1 MRIQATSFRLPALK
15 LQPKDSYQCL
25 SYGDNNLSNSS
36 MIKYQSSPLRN
47 YDPSPIKKR
56 VRGMT
61 IAIYNSQEK
70 LKTADYRNGG
80 EFITQ
85 IQQNNQSTSV
95 VNTFRRY
102 RSKLKQLMQPAKDEG
117 VNSRDP
123 RLFSFKDPG
132 ATIRLDRLN
141 NDRKDQQ
148 IQEKVTQLMGKVRL
162 LFSSRQCYQEPLH
175 QDTFQVTLV
184 KLKDEYDCLYQDF
197 NDYYVQ
203 NNKLDKQVLQL
214 LNHMEII
221 ETLLKPKQ
229 PIKIK
234 KYQPQQPNIIQPEYQ
249 SPIVE
254 AQEIV
259 EETPQQS
266 IIVDNLQSSPQQPN
280 QLSIHEQR
288 EQSVFTPLTSK
299 QYNDDQSISDLE
311 NDQSNKANMQ
321 KKKKQKS
328 KKSPLKSQKT
338 IAVQESILDLNALE
352 DYTQV
357 PQSISSQ
364 TKIIQR
370 STPQSNKTRPI
381 QYEDTPET
389 PQNIEE
395 ENSTQFEKPGLKRT
409 VSNLGSMSKKRNTV
423 LESKE
428 GLKKKQKK
436 TGTISEQDDSE
447 QEEEKQNNTQ
457 IESQNDSNDEQQ
469 QQQQNRITSL
479 DFSFLDM
486 LIASQNIYKHPFYQN
501 WEYHTDEIIKGTC
514 FGEYD
519 L

>member
-1 MRIQATSFRLPALK
+1 MRVQANSFRLPALK

-85 IQQNNQSTSV
+85 IQQTNQGTSV

-102 RSKLKQLMQPAKDEG
+102 RSKLKQLMQPSKDYG

-123 RLFSFKDPG
+123 RLYQFKDTS

-148 IQEKVTQLMGKVRL
+148 IQEKVKNLMGRVKL
-162 LFSSRQCYQEPLH
+162 LFSTQQFYQEPF
-175 QDTFQVTLV
+175 QQCTFQVKLV

-197 NDYYVQ
+197 NDYYIQ

-221 ETLLKPKQ
+221 KTLLIPKQ

-234 KYQPQQPNIIQPEYQ
+234 KYQQPEIIQPEYQ
-249 SPIVE
+249 FPIVE
-254 AQEIV
+254 AQEII
-259 EETPQQS
+259 EETPQLS
-266 IIVDNLQSSPQQPN
+266 LIVEHQVFSPKEPN
-280 QLSIHEQR
+280 QQSIHELR
-288 EQSVFTPLTSK
+288 ESSIFTPLTSK
-299 QYNDDQSISDLE
+299 QYNNDQSISDFE
-311 NDQSNKANMQ
+311 NDQSNKINIP
-321 KKKKQKS
+321 KKKKLKI
-328 KKSPLKSQKT
+328 KNSPQKSQKT
-338 IAVQESILDLNALE
+338 IILQQSKLDLNAPE
-352 DYTQV
+352 DLNLQSQQILSQPKITQ
-357 PQSISSQ
+357 IL
-364 TKIIQR
+364 
-370 STPQSNKTRPI
+370 
-381 QYEDTPET
+381 T
-389 PQNIEE
+389 PQN
-395 ENSTQFEKPGLKRT
+395 NQGQFINNNDIQETTLNQPEDNPNLIEKPTLKRAI
-409 VSNLGSMSKKRNTV
+409 SNLGSTSKRRNTV
-423 LESKE
+423 LENKE
-428 GLKKKQKK
+428 ALKKQKK
-436 TGTISEQDDSE
+436 EGIISEQDDSYY
-447 QEEEKQNNTQ
+447 EE
-457 IESQNDSNDEQQ
+457 DEQQ
-469 QQQQNRITSL
+469 NQLKEDQTDLNDDDQQQLNKEINL
-479 DFSFLDM
+479 DLTLIDM
-486 LIASQNIYKHPFYQN
+486 LIASQNIYKYPFYQD
-501 WEYHTDEIIKGTC
+501 WEFHIVEIIKGNT
-514 FGEYD
+514 FNQYD